1 MKKDINNLNN
11 GHRNKIIGVIST
23 FLVVIFIVGSKLYTN
38 AITKAVAFANP
49 PLSNER
55 ITDTSYLDQLSKHE
69 LDIYETIMDRIA
81 NFDDGVIDFGEPITE
96 IEFTRIR
103 YCVEIYNGDN
113 EYAMLV
119 YPMNEDNNV
128 LYDTSNTDLEN
139 GKAATLQKCLLVLY
153 PSEVMLEDIEI
164 SEDGY
169 VKNLDEF
176 ENDAINSEKKD
187 KVLDLEKEGIR
198 ILDEVVKGVP
208 VGAGQRDA
216 LEYLKNWMIKNLVY
230 DLKSYNELNASFTK
244 NTTENWYNLYY
255 VPSSLSCVVKGKAM
269 CLGFSKTLAYL
280 CNSVGIK
287 AKVIICSVTRGIPDH
302 AIVAVQIEDKTAYFD
317 LSVTNFNGD
326 IGKAL
331 NKTEV
336 ENSMDIYNYFTVK

>member
-1 MKKDINNLNN
+1 VKKETNNLKN
-11 GHRNKIIGVIST
+11 GHRNKIIGIIST
-23 FLVVIFIVGSKLYTN
+23 FLVVIFILGSKLYTN

-55 ITDTSYLDQLSKHE
+55 ITDTSYLDQLSEHE

-81 NFDDGVIDFGEPITE
+81 NFDDGVIDFGGPITE
-96 IEFTRIR
+96 IEYTRIC

-119 YPMNEDNNV
+119 YPMNDNNV
-128 LYDTSNTDLEN
+128 LYNTSDTDLEN
-139 GKAATLQKCLLVLY
+139 GKAATLQKCILVLY

-169 VKNLDEF
+169 VQNLDEF
-176 ENDAINSEKKD
+176 ENDAINRVKKD

-198 ILDEVVKGVP
+198 ILDDVVKGVP
-208 VGAGQRDA
+208 AGAGQREA
-216 LEYLKNWMIKNLVY
+216 LEYFKDWMIKNLVY
-230 DLKSYNELNASFTK
+230 DLKSYSEFNASLTE

-255 VPSSLSCVVKGKAM
+255 VPSSLACVVKGKAM
-269 CLGFSKTLAYL
+269 CLGFSKTLVYL

-287 AKVIICSVTRGIPDH
+287 AKVIICSVVRGIPDH
-302 AIVAVQIEDKTAYFD
+302 AIAAVQIEDKTAYFD
-317 LSVTNFNGD
+317 LSAINFNGD
-326 IGKAL
+326 IGRAL